1 MHFGA
6 IMNIRL
12 AAMPLVLFALAAQPA
27 MAQKLKAGVW
37 ETNNKMGAGGGKLQ
51 QAMAMVQQQIAGM
64 SPEQRARIEGAM
76 ANQGVVLSND
86 GVVAKVCITPEMAAK
101 QQLPIQQGSN
111 GNCSYQHAA
120 VVGNTMKYSF
130 SCASPQA
137 NGEGT
142 ATFLSPT
149 SYTSST
155 RVTTTA
161 TGASETVNIES
172 TARWLGADCGSVKPL
187 AMPSN

>member
-1 MHFGA
+1 MH
-6 IMNIRL
+6 IRRAALPLVLL
-12 AAMPLVLFALAAQPA
+12 APLVLFAQPA

-86 GVVAKVCITPEMAAK
+86 GVIAKVCITPEMAAR
-101 QQLPIQQGSN
+101 QELPVQQGSH
-111 GNCSYQHAA
+111 GSCSFQHAA
-120 VVGNTMKYSF
+120 VVGNTMQYSF
-130 SCASPQA
+130 SCTNPQA
-137 NGEGT
+137 RGEGT
-142 ATFLSPT
+142 ATLLSPT
-149 SYTSST
+149 AYTAST

-172 TARWLGADCGSVKPL
+172 SARWLGADCGSVKAPVL
-187 AMPSN
+187 TN

>member
-1 MHFGA
+1 MH
-6 IMNIRL
+6 IRH
-12 AAMPLVLFALAAQPA
+12 AALPLVLLALLAQPA

-101 QQLPIQQGSN
+101 QQLPIQQGN
-111 GNCSYQHAA
+111 GNCSFQHAA
-120 VVGNTMKYSF
+120 VVGNTMQYSF
-130 SCASPQA
+130 SCTNPQA
-137 NGEGT
+137 RGEGT
-142 ATFLSPT
+142 ATLQSPT
-149 SYTSST
+149 AYTAST

-172 TARWLGADCGSVKPL
+172 SARWLGADCGSVKAPVL
-187 AMPSN
+187 TN

>member
-1 MHFGA
+1 MK
-6 IMNIRL
+6 IRL
-12 AAMPLVLFALAAQPA
+12 TALPFAALAVAVFAAQPA
-27 MAQKLKAGVW
+27 LAQNIKAGVW

-51 QAMAMVQQQIAGM
+51 EAMAMVQQQMKNM

-76 ANQGVVLSND
+76 ASQGVVISND

-101 QQLPIQQGSN
+101 QQLPVQQGGN
-111 GNCSYQHAA
+111 GNCSFQHAP
-120 VVGNTMKYSF
+120 VVGNSMKFSF
-130 SCASPQA
+130 SCTNPQA

-142 ATFLSPT
+142 ATFISPT
-149 SYTSST
+149 AYTSST

-172 TARWLGADCGSVKPL
+172 TARWLGAECGAVKPIAL
-187 AMPSN
+187 PSK